1 MEKLSNIGNNIVG
14 SEIIKISQQIK
25 EIAKTK
31 PVSNLTI
38 GDFNS
43 KLWPIPSTLR
53 KHIQEAY
60 EWDLTNYPNSQGE
73 LELRESVSKHIK
85 HQFNVDYS
93 PEEILIGGGVRPLI
107 YTVYKSTVNPNDGV
121 VYPVPSW
128 NNNHYCFLHN
138 AEKQE
143 IECAPENSFFPT
155 VEDVKNKLRDNTSLV
170 CICSPQNPTGRVIN
184 PEVLKGICELIVNEN
199 KLRASQVGSRP
210 LYLFFDQI
218 YSDITKEG
226 LFIHPLTLCP
236 EIRDYLICADGIS
249 KSLNATGV
257 RVGWLFGP
265 KDIIG
270 KMTEVLSHI
279 GAWAP
284 KPEQRALDVYIR
296 EDYEDYISH
305 INYVTKEYEY
315 ISDKIC
321 GKLEELKKKGFNV
334 DCQKPDGGIYVSVYL
349 DYVHSFSSTEE
360 YISFLINTCG
370 LGIVPFEYFGSKSH
384 KGWFRISIGNVSD
397 LNLDSILKTI
407 EKSVQKSH
415 SFMNSMVF

>member
-53 KHIQEAY
+53 KHIQDAY

-107 YTVYKSTVNPNDGV
+107 YTVYKATVNPGDGV
-121 VYPVPSW
+121 IYPTPSW
-128 NNNHYCFLHN
+128 NNNHYCFLHK

-143 IECAPENSFFPT
+143 IECLPENSFFPT

-184 PEVLKGICELIVNEN
+184 SEILKGICQVIVDEN
-199 KLRASQVGSRP
+199 NIRKNQAYTRP

-334 DCQKPDGGIYVSVYL
+334 DYQKPDGGIYVSVYL
-349 DYVHSFSSTEE
+349 GYVHSFSSTEE

-370 LGIVPFEYFGSKSH
+370 LGIVPFEYFGSKSN

-415 SFMNSMVF
+415 SFINSMIF

>member
-1 MEKLSNIGNNIVG
+1 VG

-53 KHIQEAY
+53 KHIQDAY

-107 YTVYKSTVNPNDGV
+107 YTVYKATVNPGGGV
-121 VYPVPSW
+121 IYPTPSW

-143 IECAPENSFFPT
+143 IECTPENSFFPT
-155 VEDVKNKLRDNTSLV
+155 VEDIDGKIVDNTSLV

-199 KLRASQVGSRP
+199 KLRATQVGSRP

-236 EIRDYLICADGIS
+236 EIKDYLICADGIS

-334 DCQKPDGGIYVSVYL
+334 DYQKPDGGIYVSVYL
-349 DYVHSFSSTEE
+349 GYVHSFSSTEE

-370 LGIVPFEYFGSKSH
+370 LGIVPFEYFGSKSN

-415 SFMNSMVF
+415 SFINSMIF

>member
-1 MEKLSNIGNNIVG
+1 MEKLSRIGNNIVG

-25 EIAKTK
+25 EISKTK
-31 PVSNLTI
+31 SVSNLTI

-43 KLWPIPSTLR
+43 KLWPIPLKLSEY
-53 KHIQEAY
+53 IQDAY
-60 EWDLTNYPNSQGE
+60 ENDLTNYPNSQGE

-85 HQFNVDYS
+85 KQFDVEYS

-107 YTVYKSTVNPNDGV
+107 YTVYKATVNPNESV
-121 VYPVPSW
+121 IYPVPSW
-128 NNNHYCFLHN
+128 NNNHYCFLHGV
-138 AEKQE
+138 EKNE
-143 IECAPENSFFPT
+143 IECYPENSFFPT
-155 VEDVKNKLRDNTSLV
+155 VRDVEVRIGDNTSLV

-184 PEVLKGICELIVNEN
+184 PDVLKGICELIVKEN
-199 KLRASQVGSRP
+199 KLRASQLGSRP

-265 KDIIG
+265 KDVIG

-284 KPEQRALDVYIR
+284 KPEQRALDNYIR
-296 EDYEDYISH
+296 NDYDDYISH
-305 INYVTKEYEY
+305 IKYVTNEYEF

-321 GKLEELKKKGFNV
+321 GKFEELKAKGFNV
-334 DCQKPDGGIYVSVYL
+334 DYQKPDGGIYISVYL
-349 DYVHSFSSTEE
+349 GYVHSFPSTED
-360 YISFLINTCG
+360 YISYLINTCG
-370 LGIVPFEYFGSKSH
+370 LGIVPFEYFGSKSN
-384 KGWFRISIGNVSD
+384 KGWFRISIGNVAD

-407 EKSVQKSH
+407 ENSVFKSH
-415 SFMNSMVF
+415 GFINSMIF

>member
-43 KLWPIPSTLR
+43 KLWPIPSKLR
-53 KHIQEAY
+53 KHIQDAY

-93 PEEILIGGGVRPLI
+93 PEEILVGGGVRPLI
-107 YTVYKSTVNPNDGV
+107 YTVYKATVNQNDEV
-121 VYPVPSW
+121 IYPVPSW
-128 NNNHYCFLHN
+128 NNNHYCFLHG
-138 AEKQE
+138 AVKQE
-143 IECAPENSFFPT
+143 IECTPENSFFPT
-155 VEDVKNKLRDNTSLV
+155 VEDIDNRIDDKTSLI

-184 PEVLKGICELIVNEN
+184 PEVLKGICELIVTEN
-199 KLRASQVGSRP
+199 KFRASQVGSRP

-226 LFIHPLTLCP
+226 LFVHPLTLCP

-249 KSLNATGV
+249 KSLNATGI

-265 KDIIG
+265 KDVIG
-270 KMTEVLSHI
+270 KMTEILSHI

-284 KPEQRALDVYIR
+284 KPEQRALDTYIR

-305 INYVTKEYEY
+305 INYVTKEYEH

-321 GKLEELKKKGFNV
+321 GKLEELKNKGLRV
-334 DCQKPDGGIYVSVYL
+334 DYQKPDGGIYISVYL
-349 DYVHSFSSTEE
+349 GYVHSFTSTED

-370 LGIVPFEYFGSKSH
+370 LGIVPFEYFGSKNN
-384 KGWFRISIGNVSD
+384 KGWFRISIGNVAD
-397 LNLDSILKTI
+397 TNLDFILETI

-415 SFMNSMVF
+415 SFINSMIF

>member
-1 MEKLSNIGNNIVG
+1 
-14 SEIIKISQQIK
+14 
-25 EIAKTK
+25 
-31 PVSNLTI
+31 VSNLTI

-43 KLWPIPSTLR
+43 KLWPIPSKLR
-53 KHIQEAY
+53 KHIQDAY

-107 YTVYKSTVNPNDGV
+107 YTVYKATVNPNDEV
-121 VYPVPSW
+121 IYPVPSW
-128 NNNHYCFLHN
+128 NNNHYCFLHG
-138 AEKQE
+138 AVKQE
-143 IECAPENSFFPT
+143 IECTPENSFFPT
-155 VEDVKNKLRDNTSLV
+155 VEDIDNRIDDKTSLI

-184 PEVLKGICELIVNEN
+184 PEVLKGICELIVKEN
-199 KLRASQVGSRP
+199 KLRASQVDSRP

-218 YSDITKEG
+218 YSDITKDG
-226 LFIHPLTLCP
+226 LFVHPLTLCP

-265 KDIIG
+265 KDVIG
-270 KMTEVLSHI
+270 KMTEILSHI

-284 KPEQRALDVYIR
+284 KPEQRALDTYIR

-305 INYVTKEYEY
+305 INYVTKEYEH

-321 GKLEELKKKGFNV
+321 GKLEELKKKGLNV
-334 DCQKPDGGIYVSVYL
+334 DYQKPDGGIYISVYL
-349 DYVHSFSSTEE
+349 GYVHSFSSTEE

-370 LGIVPFEYFGSKSH
+370 LGIVPFEYFGSKNN
-384 KGWFRISIGNVSD
+384 KGWFRISIGNVAD
-397 LNLDSILKTI
+397 TNLDFILETI

-415 SFMNSMVF
+415 SFINSMIF